1 MHVNPQRYN
10 ELENSYVGTET
21 KQRSNGIK
29 YNHQC
34 SLKYRAHAGIK
45 RLVAHCLLSSINNS
59 FPHTV

>member
-1 MHVNPQRYN
+1 MHDSPQRYN

-21 KQRSNGIK
+21 KQRSNI
-29 YNHQC
+29 YNHHC
-34 SLKYRAHAGIK
+34 SLKYWAHAGTK